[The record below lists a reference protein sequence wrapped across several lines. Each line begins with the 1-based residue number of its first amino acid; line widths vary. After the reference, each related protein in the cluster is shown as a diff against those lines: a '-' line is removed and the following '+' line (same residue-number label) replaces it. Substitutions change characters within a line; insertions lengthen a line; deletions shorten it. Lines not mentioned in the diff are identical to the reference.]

1 MTTPTIADTLKYA
14 NLQMAAEAFIRDPV
28 TYVLSG
34 SGTDLIDALK
44 TGNNHA
50 SRFTE
55 TQAEAFAD
63 PVTGWTVLDQCINT
77 PSGFSCTLFKNN
89 QTDECVISFRS
100 TEFIDDAVNDNNQRG
115 QRHLL
120 FETMSQ

>member
-77 PSGFSCTLFKNN
+77 PSGFSCSLFKNN